1 VTTGLKYVYRGL
13 NLNVAD
19 LKKLVAMVDSQE
31 DENKRKLQIE
41 GFLIAYIDYDLA
53 NEELNKNFNEKIIL
67 RIQV

>member
-1 VTTGLKYVYRGL
+1 M
-13 NLNVAD
+13 AD